1 MHRALPQHT
10 SGFGPLAFFDFGHR
24 IAGWCWAPFPP
35 IVIGE
40 VSPMPTVPQLVA
52 QAEPHGV
59 YRNTKTWGLEPPPNK
74 IGRKGPCVL
83 RSWAK
88 KTCEEVSWRPPRL
101 IRIILVPE
109 ALVSRSPQICS
120 PWASLCGT
128 PPEPRVRCFSV
139 WVYPHWDG
147 VGMVQKRWL
156 CPGCYTGTSFAF

>member
-1 MHRALPQHT
+1 MLCTLRL
-10 SGFGPLAFFDFGHR
+10 SPLDGGHR
-24 IAGWCWAPFPP
+24 SCIVLYPNTPVASALLRSSTSVIELRGGVGPFSPL
-35 IVIGE
+35 VIGE

-59 YRNTKTWGLEPPPNK
+59 YRKTKTRELEPPPNK

-101 IRIILVPE
+101 IRIILVPK
-109 ALVSRSPQICS
+109 ALVSRSPLTCR

-128 PPEPRVRCFSV
+128 PPEPRVRCCSV
-139 WVYPHWDG
+139 
-147 VGMVQKRWL
+147 
-156 CPGCYTGTSFAF
+156 

>member
-1 MHRALPQHT
+1 MAAIVVASCSTPTHQWLRPSCVLRLR
-10 SGFGPLAFFDFGHR
+10 SSNCGVVL
-24 IAGWCWAPFPP
+24 APFPP
-35 IVIGE
+35 LVIGE

-109 ALVSRSPQICS
+109 ALVSRSPQTCR
-120 PWASLCGT
+120 PWRPLCGT
-128 PPEPRVRCFSV
+128 PPGPRVRCC
-139 WVYPHWDG
+139 G
-147 VGMVQKRWL
+147 V
-156 CPGCYTGTSFAF
+156 